1 MNVIGQ
7 IPRQVSRQFC
17 PGPQLGAG
25 RPINPS
31 ITLSRFRLL
40 NTTTRKTA
48 QYERFGFENARNSI
62 PPGGSSPGGGGRR
75 PGGNQHPLILALR
88 RRLGD
93 RGIVLYGVGLAGCGV
108 YYIAHLER
116 VPETGRL
123 RFIDVSPEKEKAMGL
138 QAQQETLSQYQG
150 ALLSP
155 SHPTSKRVREI
166 ARRIVE
172 GNMLGHMKEDHSIT
186 NILNIS
192 LGSIFGSDSDDGLFG
207 DGGSESR
214 EPLNAA
220 GNRDVEWEVRV
231 ASRQSRRKESLI
243 SFETGLCDQG
253 RQGQECFC
261 VTW

>member
-1 MNVIGQ
+1 MNVISQ
-7 IPRQVSRQFC
+7 SPRQVSRQSC
-17 PGPQLGAG
+17 PGLLIGAS
-25 RPINPS
+25 RPINP
-31 ITLSRFRLL
+31 TAGYSRFRLL
-40 NTTTRKTA
+40 NTTTRRTA

-62 PPGGSSPGGGGRR
+62 PPGGSPPGGGGRR
-75 PGGNQHPLILALR
+75 PGGSQHPLVLALR

-123 RFIDVSPEKEKAMGL
+123 RFIDVSPEKERAMGL

-172 GNMLGHMKEDHSIT
+172 GNMLGHMKEDHSIA
-186 NILNIS
+186 NLSNIS
-192 LGSIFGSDSDDGLFG
+192 LGSIFGGDSDDGLFG
-207 DGGSESR
+207 GGGSESQ

-220 GNRDVEWEVRV
+220 GNKDVEWEVCT
-231 ASRQSRRKESLI
+231 SHCIPQIDWSL
-243 SFETGLCDQG
+243 TGSNAGIRDQG
-253 RQGQECFC
+253 RQGQERFR

>member
-7 IPRQVSRQFC
+7 LPRQVSRQFC
-17 PGPQLGAG
+17 PGPLSGAG
-25 RPINPS
+25 RPVNPS
-31 ITLSRFRLL
+31 TTFSRFRLL
-40 NTTTRKTA
+40 NTTTRRTA

-108 YYIAHLER
+108 YYVAHLER

-123 RFIDVSPEKEKAMGL
+123 RFIDVSPEKEKVMGL

-186 NILNIS
+186 NISNIS
-192 LGSIFGSDSDDGLFG
+192 LGSIFGGNSDEGLFG
-207 DGGSESR
+207 DGNSESR

-220 GNRDVEWEVRV
+220 GNRDVEWEVRIPYC
-231 ASRQSRRKESLI
+231 QSPSNESLT
-243 SFETGLCDQG
+243 SFATGIRDQG
-253 RQGQECFC
+253 RQGQERFR
-261 VTW
+261 VAW